1 MPLHPCY
8 PRDRLVFTPRVVCLC
23 PVFAVER
30 DAQVMVFLASRFCC
44 WLRIHFWFHYV
55 SRPAFFQCLV
65 RRFTPHTMF
74 VFVQDDAAAFHQ
86 LQAQKHSA
94 HAMEGVHFLCGPDA
108 DFLLFS
114 RPASTPRAGV
124 CYPSCAPPLQTFMYK
139 ALNTFVDDLF
149 AFIIRMPTMHRL
161 SCLRDDLVFLVY
173 LYQRWQYGV
182 DTTRANEYG
191 QVSEA
196 NTDANGSGGVGE

>member
-1 MPLHPCY
+1 
-8 PRDRLVFTPRVVCLC
+8 
-23 PVFAVER
+23 
-30 DAQVMVFLASRFCC
+30 
-44 WLRIHFWFHYV
+44 
-55 SRPAFFQCLV
+55 
-65 RRFTPHTMF
+65 
-74 VFVQDDAAAFHQ
+74 
-86 LQAQKHSA
+86 
-94 HAMEGVHFLCGPDA
+94 
-108 DFLLFS
+108 
-114 RPASTPRAGV
+114 
-124 CYPSCAPPLQTFMYK
+124 MYK